1 MQPFLLNSKNLLVY
15 IAFMLQKIVDA
26 VKYLSQGKNEAK
38 EIKKSIEDIKITL
51 DTLDD
56 QIKETEKKFNFLES
70 KILGRENFLKQSTKA
85 LQELIKLSDNMRKEL
100 IEIKLKKDNLDSIIK
115 AEFSSIIDKN
125 LIPEIQ
131 IVNKEIKEFLR
142 TKNML
147 SEIVAEINNLKGEM
161 VKIQRLTKK
170 ISEKDLEFQKT
181 IKFVKELEREK
192 IRLLEE
198 NSRLRSIIST
208 ERRKNRRLH

>member
-1 MQPFLLNSKNLLVY
+1 MF
-15 IAFMLQKIVDA
+15 QKIVDA
-26 VKYLSQGKNEAK
+26 VKYISQGKNEAK

-51 DTLDD
+51 DTLHD
-56 QIKETEKKFNFLES
+56 QIKETEKRFNFLES
-70 KILGRENFLKQSTKA
+70 KVVERENFLKQSTKA
-85 LQELIKLSDNMRKEL
+85 LQDLIKLSDNMRKEL

-161 VKIQRLTKK
+161 IKIQRLTKK

-192 IRLLEE
+192 VKLLEE
-198 NSRLRSIIST
+198 NSRLRTIIST